1 MQHKQTLSDLTC
13 KVISGVTTVI
23 SKINPSAVLVQG
35 DTTSVLATALAAFY
49 QNIQIG
55 HIEAGLRTWNMS
67 SPFPEEM
74 NRRLSA
80 PLASWNFCPTPLS
93 YNNLVSENI
102 DKTKCYITGNTV
114 IDALLYT
121 NLKLKSVVATS
132 VSQRLGISREFSNK
146 YLSNSSKRWL
156 LVTGHRRE
164 SFGSGIERICET
176 INHITNKYDVGI
188 VFPMHLNP
196 HVQEPVIRLLGGN
209 HRIALVKPA
218 NYEDFIWLLNR
229 CAFVLTDSGGVQ
241 EEAPSL
247 GKPVL
252 VMRETTER
260 PEGVHAG
267 TCTLVGTN
275 PKRILDEVEILLSNQ
290 AEYIRRT
297 NIQNPYGDG
306 KAAEYICEILER
318 SLIKL

>member
-1 MQHKQTLSDLTC
+1 
-13 KVISGVTTVI
+13 
-23 SKINPSAVLVQG
+23 
-35 DTTSVLATALAAFY
+35 
-49 QNIQIG
+49 
-55 HIEAGLRTWNMS
+55 
-67 SPFPEEM
+67 
-74 NRRLSA
+74 
-80 PLASWNFCPTPLS
+80 
-93 YNNLVSENI
+93 
-102 DKTKCYITGNTV
+102 
-114 IDALLYT
+114 
-121 NLKLKSVVATS
+121 
-132 VSQRLGISREFSNK
+132 
-146 YLSNSSKRWL
+146 
-156 LVTGHRRE
+156 
-164 SFGSGIERICET
+164 
-176 INHITNKYDVGI
+176 
-188 VFPMHLNP
+188 MHLNP

-275 PKRILDEVEILLSNQ
+275 PKSILDEVEILLSNQ

-297 NIQNPYGDG
+297 NIPNPYGDG

-318 SLIKL
+318 SLFKL